1 MLSAAGTTFGR
12 LLAVGGGSKSD
23 LWLKLIATNLDTEI
37 AVPEDGDFGGAL
49 GVARLGL
56 CAAEG
61 VAPTDIMT
69 MPAIRRVVQP
79 DASLTDAYCQHYER
93 YRALYP
99 AIEEART

>member
-1 MLSAAGTTFGR
+1 MGQ

-23 LWLKLIATNLDTEI
+23 LWLRLIATNLETEI
-37 AVPEDGDFGGAL
+37 ALPEDGDFGGAL

-61 VAPTDIMT
+61 ADPSEIMT
-69 MPAIRRVVQP
+69 MPAIKRVIKP
-79 DASLTDAYCQHYER
+79 EPALKSAYSEQYAR

-99 AIEEART
+99 AIEEARK